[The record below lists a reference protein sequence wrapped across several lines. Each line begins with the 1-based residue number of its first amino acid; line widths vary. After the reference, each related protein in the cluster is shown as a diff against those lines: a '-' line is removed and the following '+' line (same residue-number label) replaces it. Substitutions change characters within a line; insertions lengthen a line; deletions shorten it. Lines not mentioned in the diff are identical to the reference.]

1 MVVIGAVVILFAVSN
16 RTPVTLDFWP
26 LPFFLPTPLY
36 LVVLAGTFL
45 GFIFGGLVAWI
56 SAGSARSKARREKR
70 RASSLE
76 KDLTTLQ
83 EKIGALED
91 KSKDKNSAKNGSAP

>member
-36 LVVLAGTFL
+36 LVVLAAAFL

-56 SAGSARSKARREKR
+56 SAGSARGRARREKR
-70 RASSLE
+70 RASNLE

-91 KSKDKNSAKNGSAP
+91 KRKDGAAVDNGTSP

>member
-1 MVVIGAVVILFAVSN
+1 MVVIGAVVILFTISN
-16 RTPVTLDFWP
+16 RTTVILDFWP

-36 LVVLAGTFL
+36 RVVLAAAFL

-56 SAGSARSKARREKR
+56 SAGSARSRARREKR
-70 RASSLE
+70 RASNLE

-83 EKIGALED
+83 DKIGALED
-91 KSKDKNSAKNGSAP
+91 KNKDAATGKKGNAT